1 MSRFYLAALVS
12 AGLAS
17 WSGCSSR
24 CETGS
29 KCIAE
34 EGIDTASSSLT
45 RANPTVPANQLSAAA
60 QSEASFA
67 IDLYK
72 KIEGGKSNL
81 FFSPHSIVEALTMT
95 YAGAKGTTQS
105 EMRAVLHLSMPD
117 DQQHAAMNALDL
129 ALQSRGAGQKAQD
142 GTPFR
147 LTVAN
152 ALWGQQGHNFLPT
165 FLDTIAV
172 NYGTG
177 INLLDFIGAT
187 EASRVRINTWV
198 SDKTDGKITDLIPP
212 GHITPDT
219 KLVLTNAIYFNAAWA
234 TKFEKS
240 ATTTLPFQTSTGS
253 VSVPTMHETTELAS
267 AVVGGNVDEVGYH
280 AVALPYAGN
289 ELSMLV
295 ICPDDFA
302 AFDTVLTADK
312 LNQIIESLK
321 PGRVELSLPKWK
333 LIDETS
339 LGDPLQTLGMQAAF
353 KNADFSGID
362 GALGLQISDVLHKA
376 FVAVD
381 EDGTEAAAATAVLVK
396 TTSVPIDPP
405 TVVKVDKPFLY
416 IIRDNATGAV
426 VFLGRIMDPT
436 K

>member
-1 MSRFYLAALVS
+1 MSRFYLAALVT

-17 WSGCSSR
+17 WSGCSNR

-29 KCIAE
+29 CAAE
-34 EGIDTASSSLT
+34 DGIDKASSSLT
-45 RANPTVPANQLSAAA
+45 RANPSVPASELAAAA

-72 KIEGGKSNL
+72 KIEGNKTNL

-105 EMRAVLHLSMPD
+105 EMRTVLHLSMPD

-165 FLDTIAV
+165 FLDTIAL

-177 INLLDFIGAT
+177 VNLLDFIGAT

-198 SDKTDGKITDLIPP
+198 SDKTEGKITDLIPP

-234 TKFEKS
+234 TKFEK
-240 ATTTLPFQTSTGS
+240 AGTTTLPFQTSTGP
-253 VSVPTMHETTELAS
+253 VSVPTMHETTEVAS
-267 AVVGGNVDEVGYH
+267 AVVGGNVDEVGYQ

-312 LNQIIESLK
+312 LNQIIAKLK
-321 PGRVELSLPKWK
+321 EGRVELSLPKWK
-333 LIDETS
+333 LTDETS
-339 LGDPLQTLGMQAAF
+339 LGDSLQALGMKAAF
-353 KNADFSGID
+353 NNADFSGID
-362 GALGLQISDVLHKA
+362 GSLGLQISEVLHKA

-381 EDGTEAAAATAVLVK
+381 EDGTEAAAATAVLVND
-396 TTSVPIDPP
+396 TSLPIDPP
-405 TVVKVDKPFLY
+405 TVIKVDKPFLY
-416 IIRDNATGAV
+416 LIRDNATGAI